1 MSEQSFQYR
10 AGISNVGSYQASG
23 IPWVTSSL
31 AVGTS
36 SVVQITFP
44 SVTKTV
50 SVKNTGSGTLKVGF
64 SSAGITASNNYLTLS
79 GSEVFTSDLRI
90 TKLYL
95 LSSGSANTATV
106 VAGLTGISFDQLPNS
121 WSGSAGI
128 G

>member
-31 AVGTS
+31 SVGTG
-36 SVVQITFP
+36 SVVEVVFP
-44 SVTKTV
+44 SVTRDIR
-50 SVKNTGSGTLKVGF
+50 VKNNGSGTLKVGF
-64 SSAGITASNNYLTLS
+64 SAAGITTSNNYLSLT
-79 GSEVFTSDLRI
+79 GSEVFSSELRI

-95 LSSGSANTATV
+95 LSSGSANTATI
-106 VAGLTGISFDQLPNS
+106 VAGVTGISYDQLPNS
-121 WSGSAGI
+121 WSGSVGV